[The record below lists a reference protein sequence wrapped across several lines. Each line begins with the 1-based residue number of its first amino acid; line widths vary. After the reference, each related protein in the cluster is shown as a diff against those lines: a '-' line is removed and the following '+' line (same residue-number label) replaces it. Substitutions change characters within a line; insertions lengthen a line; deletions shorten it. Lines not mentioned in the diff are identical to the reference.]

1 MMQIAKQIVADIK
14 NQANQEKAQQLQ
26 RFFKTGPGAYAE
38 GDRFLGLTV
47 PQQRVIVR
55 KYREQI
61 ALNDLS
67 DLIKSPYHEIRLVCL
82 LLLVEL
88 YQKAHS
94 HNEKKELVDFY
105 LQNTAHINNWDL
117 VDFSADKILGQYLY
131 AEHLKQNQTT
141 VHQVPELLI
150 KLATSDILWERRIAV
165 LSTFP
170 FIKGEEFL
178 PTFKLAKILINDQE
192 DLIQKAVGWLLRE
205 VGKKDEKALTDFL
218 DQYALHMPRAMLRYS
233 IEKFSEQKR
242 QHYLKKS

>member
-1 MMQIAKQIVADIK
+1 MQIAKQIVADIK

-94 HNEKKELVDFY
+94 HKEKKELVNFY

-131 AEHLKQNQTT
+131 AERLKQNQTT

-178 PTFKLAKILINDQE
+178 PTFELAKILINDQE

-218 DQYALHMPRAMLRYS
+218 DQYALHMPRTMLRYS